1 MLGHVQ
7 LQQYLGVPVNSLM
20 KLLGPAIS
28 IAAGFFGGKII
39 DKVWIGFT
47 GQQPPKH
54 GNKEAQA
61 EATMRQV
68 VGFAVLSA
76 ITAALIQV
84 FTDRA
89 TQKAIAKFTKNP

>member
-1 MLGHVQ
+1 M
-7 LQQYLGVPVNSLM
+7 NSLM
-20 KLLGPAIS
+20 KLLGPVIS
-28 IAAGFFGGKII
+28 IAAGFLGGKIV

-68 VGFAVLSA
+68 IGFALLSA
-76 ITAALIQV
+76 ITAAMIQV
-84 FTDRA
+84 LTDRG
-89 TQKAIAKFTKNP
+89 TQKAIAKFTKDS